1 MSQNLHFNQKGYLY
15 PIDIFTIEYDN
26 FKETYVFNDRR
37 KNLFTEFDTFLTEI
51 KQFLLE
57 PFFIWINGSYVTQK
71 MNPND
76 IDCVI
81 FLENSIFNFHE
92 SNLNLI
98 KYKYKSLKI
107 DSYFVKL
114 GMEFTEYDKIE
125 WRETFHKIRDS
136 KEKKGF
142 IQIDINNEKK

>member
-1 MSQNLHFNQKGYLY
+1 MSQNLQFNQKGYLH
-15 PIDIFTIEYDN
+15 PIDIFTIEYDY
-26 FKETYVFNDRR
+26 FKEIYVFNDKR
-37 KNLFTEFDTFLTEI
+37 KNLLAEFDSFLVEI
-51 KQFLLE
+51 KQLLLE
-57 PFFIWINGSYVTQK
+57 PFFIWVNGSFVTQK
-71 MNPND
+71 VNPND

-81 FLENSIFNFHE
+81 FLEHSIFNLYE
-92 SNLNLI
+92 KDLNSI

-114 GMEFTEYDKIE
+114 GLEFTEYDKIE

-142 IQIDINNEKK
+142 IQIDIYNEKK